1 MQYDELIPD
10 DSQCKWASLLATA
23 LGLQSPNCWGP
34 HKQKDTTPIESALN
48 TMVTDQHQQGTEDL
62 KPHQASPSTLLHDD
76 GERTTTSSTKKG
88 RRGKGGKAMRRDR
101 GDIEAMVMMALKV
114 FKQ

>member
-1 MQYDELIPD
+1 MGKPPCHSSWPSVAEL
-10 DSQCKWASLLATA
+10 
-23 LGLQSPNCWGP
+23 LGPTQAKG
-34 HKQKDTTPIESALN
+34 HTTPIESALN

-88 RRGKGGKAMRRDR
+88 RRGKGGKAMWRDR